1 MRMRRLAL
9 YSTAVTFVGS
19 ALLAGPVTTVAAN
32 YDDANV
38 SVYATDVDLDGAG
51 DIEAAIE
58 NDTASTPQ
66 NVLIGDSLIV
76 AIDSE
81 RLAEEIDEANGPTT
95 TERFFAVLEGDPELL
110 IRQTNALQ
118 QYGAKVFRLG
128 PANTT
133 VYRSGNT
140 TYAVI
145 DTGTVDVDRHDSNE
159 SVDAEINRG
168 DVYQIQFGTD
178 LSMTREEGSE
188 FRTIDVEAEFDD
200 GVFDPLA
207 PDIVNRTVRTYIEP
221 DEELVVTL
229 SLDGG
234 ETRSERMVVSDGDSG
249 KRSVDSHV
257 EFDLREVDS
266 GTEYTLE
273 LVHDGTVVD
282 RRNGTVLEP
291 NATLTGARF
300 VEIAGERHLTFTVRL
315 SHGGTVVTETLDG
328 ERRAVVDGIAPG
340 ESTEVEIPVQEDY
353 LDDPDAKARLVP
365 ERGHVRAFRT
375 GGPTVTAYPNAAY
388 AIDGEEIHRGTLTP
402 TPTATPTPAASA
414 SPTGT
419 TTAGSPDN
427 PNDQPG
433 FGTMITVVALA
444 VAALVFLARRQL
456 NTD

>member
-1 MRMRRLAL
+1 MRLSVL
-9 YSTAVTFVGS
+9 LSTTLLCVVL
-19 ALLAGPVTTVAAN
+19 ALLAGPAVASAN

-38 SVYATDVDLDGAG
+38 SVYATDADYDDASE
-51 DIEAAIE
+51 IESAIE
-58 NDTASTPQ
+58 NGTATPAEV
-66 NVLIGDSLIV
+66 VLIGDSLIV
-76 AIDSE
+76 AVDSE
-81 RLAEEIDEANGPTT
+81 RLAEEIDEANGSTT

-118 QYGAKVFRLG
+118 RYGPKVFRLG

-133 VYRSGNT
+133 ASRAGNT
-140 TYAVI
+140 TYAVVETGEI
-145 DTGTVDVDRHDSNE
+145 DVERPDSNRSE
-159 SVDAEINRG
+159 NAKIDRG
-168 DVYQIQFGTD
+168 DEYQVQFGTD

-188 FRTIDVEAEFDD
+188 FRITDVEAEFDD

-234 ETRSERMVVSDGDSG
+234 ETRSERVVVSDGDSG
-249 KRSVDSHV
+249 KRGVDSHV

-300 VEIAGERHLTFTVRL
+300 VEITGERHLTFTVRL

-419 TTAGSPDN
+419 TTAGSPDD

-433 FGTMITVVALA
+433 FGTMIPVAALA
-444 VAALVFLARRQL
+444 VAALVFLARRRP

>member
-1 MRMRRLAL
+1 MRHVALQLTLLSIIGLAII
-9 YSTAVTFVGS
+9 T
-19 ALLAGPVTTVAAN
+19 GPVLATAPSYN
-32 YDDANV
+32 DANV
-38 SVYATDVDLDGAG
+38 SGYNTDVELESAG
-51 DIEAAIE
+51 GIESAIE
-58 NDTASTPQ
+58 NGTATPAEA
-66 NVLIGDSLIV
+66 VLIGDSLIV

-81 RLAEEIDEANGPTT
+81 RLAEEVDEANGSTT
-95 TERFFAVLEGDPELL
+95 TERFFDVLDGDPELL
-110 IRQTNALQ
+110 IRQTNPFQ
-118 QYGAKVFRLG
+118 KYGPKVFRPG

-145 DTGTVDVDRHDSNE
+145 DTSTVDVDRPDSNRSE
-159 SVDAEINRG
+159 NAEIDRG

-234 ETRSERMVVSDGDSG
+234 ETRSERVVVSGGDSG
-249 KRSVDSHV
+249 KRGVDSHV

-266 GTEYTLE
+266 GTEYTLR

-282 RRNGTVLEP
+282 RRNGTVSEP
-291 NATLTGARF
+291 NATLTDARF
-300 VEIAGERHLTFTVRL
+300 VEIVGERHLTFTVRL

-353 LDDPDAKARLVP
+353 LDNPDAKARLVP

-375 GGPTVTAYPNAAY
+375 GGPTVTAYPNATY
-388 AIDGEEIHRGTLTP
+388 AIDGEEIRRGTLTP

-419 TTAGSPDN
+419 TTAGSPDD
-427 PNDQPG
+427 PDDQPG
-433 FGTMITVVALA
+433 FGTAITVAALA
-444 VAALVFLARRQL
+444 VAALVLLARRRP